1 MTNENN
7 HRHLRVATRGSDL
20 ALTQSQWLMRQICAQ
35 IPNLTYEIVTIQ
47 SEGDLEP
54 DRDLSSFGGKGVF
67 SRTLEKALLDCR
79 ADLAIHS
86 LKDLSVQPDD
96 VFAFPILSA
105 RENPL
110 DVLVTRKGMIAD
122 TLPAGAKCG
131 TSSPRRQKQLAT
143 LYPHW
148 EMVPMRG
155 NVRTR
160 LRKLRNGD
168 CDVLVLAAAGLNRLN
183 LREQMSEELNFEE
196 LSADVLVP
204 PCGQGILVVQ
214 TLASNEELN
223 CLLAERCDCE
233 RSRDCYNAERAM
245 VLHLGASCQA
255 PVGAY
260 ARYEN
265 EKLILRAWNGLGGEG
280 YHKQICM
287 SISDERDLALAK
299 QRLVG
304 TVSLVG
310 AGPGDVGLFT
320 LKGKERLRQAD
331 VVVYDRLG
339 TRHVTHLISAGAE
352 RIYVGKQ
359 ASNHSMRQE
368 QINALLVRLARE
380 GKRVVRLKGGDP
392 FVFGRGGEELDY
404 LKQNNIPFEV
414 IPGVT
419 SAVAAPAY
427 AGIPVTH
434 RGLASSF
441 HVITAHE
448 GVGGKTD
455 ALDFAELANT
465 EGTLIF
471 LMGVS
476 NLSRVTQGLLN
487 AGKAVDT
494 PAAMIENGTLSTQ
507 RQVYGTLG
515 TLEKLAAEHGVRA
528 PAITVIGEV
537 CALGEQLT
545 WYEGAETLSEQPLSA
560 FANRPLSGH
569 TVLLTR
575 NRPTEISS
583 LTNIRATG
591 QDSFEARIRNEG
603 ARVLELNLIRTHF
616 PPELIERLDH
626 GLRNW
631 FKEWRTGVESDGNK
645 WLVLT
650 SINGVR
656 QFFASLDR
664 LSVDRRVLHHWKFAV
679 VGSTTASALLEYGY
693 VADLVPPSFDSR
705 HLAEALLAVLK
716 PNDSI
721 LAVRAKDA
729 SVVLEQTL
737 NDAGY
742 ELHCLTAYD
751 TVRDED
757 SITLLPDVLTRV
769 TDLTFASSS
778 AVKSFVSALE
788 EANLNVGHI
797 ADQGIR
803 VFAIGP
809 VTADTIRGF
818 NLPLTAQAAEY
829 TMRGLAECMLTHYQN
844 TNERGDGGDH

>member
-1 MTNENN
+1 
-7 HRHLRVATRGSDL
+7 
-20 ALTQSQWLMRQICAQ
+20 
-35 IPNLTYEIVTIQ
+35 
-47 SEGDLEP
+47 
-54 DRDLSSFGGKGVF
+54 
-67 SRTLEKALLDCR
+67 
-79 ADLAIHS
+79 
-86 LKDLSVQPDD
+86 
-96 VFAFPILSA
+96 
-105 RENPL
+105 
-110 DVLVTRKGMIAD
+110 
-122 TLPAGAKCG
+122 
-131 TSSPRRQKQLAT
+131 
-143 LYPHW
+143 
-148 EMVPMRG
+148 MRG
-155 NVRTR
+155 NVKTR

-183 LREQMSEELNFEE
+183 LRERLSAELNFEE
-196 LSADVLVP
+196 LSADDLVP
-204 PCGQGILVVQ
+204 PCGQGVLAVQ
-214 TLASNEELN
+214 TLAANEELN
-223 CLLAERCDCE
+223 RLLSERCDCE
-233 RSRDCYNAERAM
+233 RSRVCYNAERAI

-255 PVGAY
+255 PVGAF
-260 ARYEN
+260 AGYEN

-280 YHKQICM
+280 YHKQIRM
-287 SISDERDLALAK
+287 TISDENDLALAK
-299 QRLVG
+299 RRLVG

-320 LKGKERLRQAD
+320 LKGRELLGRAD

-359 ASNHSMRQE
+359 AGNHSLRQE
-368 QINALLVRLARE
+368 EINALLVRLARE
-380 GKRVVRLKGGDP
+380 GKQVVRLKGGDP

-404 LKQNNIPFEV
+404 LCQHDIPFEV

-455 ALDFAELANT
+455 APDFAGLADT

-476 NLSRVTQGLLN
+476 NLSRITQGLLN
-487 AGKAVDT
+487 AGKAADT
-494 PAAMIENGTLSTQ
+494 PAAIIENGTLSTQ
-507 RQVYGTLG
+507 RQIYGTLG
-515 TLEKLAAEHGVRA
+515 TLESLAIEHGVRA

-537 CALGEQLT
+537 CAIGEQLT
-545 WYEGAETLSEQPLSA
+545 WFECGETLSPQTTSSLP
-560 FANRPLSGH
+560 NRPLAGH

-575 NRPTEISS
+575 NRPTDVSS
-583 LTNIRATG
+583 LAGIHMTG
-591 QDSFEARIRNEG
+591 KDLFEARIRGEG
-603 ARVLELNLIRTHF
+603 ARILELNLIRTHL
-616 PPELIERLDH
+616 PAELIERLDR
-626 GLRNW
+626 GLRGW
-631 FKEWRTGVESDGNK
+631 FKDERPDVEDDGDK

-650 SINGVR
+650 SANGVR

-664 LSVDRRVLHHWKFAV
+664 LSVDRRALSRWKFAV
-679 VGSTTASALLEYGY
+679 VGSATASALGEYGY
-693 VADLVPPSFDSR
+693 VADLVPSSFDSH

-716 PNDSI
+716 PNDFV
-721 LAVRAKDA
+721 LAVRAKEA
-729 SVVLEQTL
+729 SVVLEQVL

-757 SITLLPDVLTRV
+757 SVALLPDILTRV

-778 AVKSFVSALE
+778 AVKSFVSALAD
-788 EANLNVGHI
+788 ANLNVDQI

-809 VTADTIRGF
+809 VTADTIREF
-818 NLPLTAQAAEY
+818 KLPLTAQASEY
-829 TMRGLAECMLTHYQN
+829 TMRGLAECMLTYYQN
-844 TNERGDGGDH
+844 INERGDCGDH